1 MVPVNVGGGV
11 GSAGW
16 TAISAGDYHSCGVRA
31 GVALCW
37 GLNSSGQLGDGT
49 NGASLVPVNV
59 GGGGGTP
66 GWTAIFAG
74 LGHSCGV
81 RAGVALCWGNNSAG
95 QLGDGT
101 NTPSLVPVNVGG
113 GGPLGWTA
121 ISAGDSHSCGVRA
134 GVALC
139 WGYGGDGRLGVGNT
153 TASLVPVNVGGGGGS
168 AGWTAISASG
178 LYSCG
183 VRAGVALC
191 WGDNYSGRLGDGTNT
206 ASLTPVNVSGPLGWT
221 AISAGQGHSC
231 GVRAGV
237 ARCWGYNNSGQL
249 GDGSNTASLV
259 PVNVA

>member
-81 RAGVALCWGNNSAG
+81 RAGVALCWG
-95 QLGDGT
+95 
-101 NTPSLVPVNVGG
+101 
-113 GGPLGWTA
+113 
-121 ISAGDSHSCGVRA
+121 
-134 GVALC
+134 
-139 WGYGGDGRLGVGNT
+139 
-153 TASLVPVNVGGGGGS
+153 
-168 AGWTAISASG
+168 
-178 LYSCG
+178 
-183 VRAGVALC
+183 
-191 WGDNYSGRLGDGTNT
+191 DNYSGRLGDGTNT